1 MSCRKRNRQIAIGG
15 GRGAT
20 INLLER
26 KARCRRFSA
35 TPAGEVGGSGGKETI
50 SLIGQRLVGER

>member
-20 INLLER
+20 INLPER

-35 TPAGEVGGSGGKETI
+35 TPAEVGGSGGRETI